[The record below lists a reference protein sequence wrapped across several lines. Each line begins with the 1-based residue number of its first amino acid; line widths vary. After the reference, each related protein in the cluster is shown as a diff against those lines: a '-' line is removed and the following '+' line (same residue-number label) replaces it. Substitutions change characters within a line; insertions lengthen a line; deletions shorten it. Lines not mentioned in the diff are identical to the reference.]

1 MSDSSLKTCKTFIV
15 IVSLLLIFPEKD
27 AFADIYIIYMYLY
40 KIIAVNSVH
49 HLFDYISLLH
59 SFYCTFLPYGHH
71 FTDKLLNIML
81 KL

>member
-1 MSDSSLKTCKTFIV
+1 MFLFIV

-27 AFADIYIIYMYLY
+27 AFADIYIYIYIYICMYLY

-49 HLFDYISLLH
+49 RLFDYIALLH
-59 SFYCTFLPYGHH
+59 TFYCTFLPYGHH